1 MKAPDGRHPSR
12 LGPYDGR
19 CYTILDRTA
28 ATLSAQ
34 LRSARADMVFPE
46 AAGEGI
52 VGFDCPGLGDIP
64 SPHTGGNGNGMCG
77 IVGIAGLDPGSAQ
90 VDPGTLTQM
99 RDALAHRGPDG
110 RGLWISHD
118 RRVGLG
124 HRRLSIVDLASSADQ
139 PMTNE
144 DGRLRIVFNGEIYN
158 HRALR
163 RELQTRGHRF
173 ATDHSDTE
181 TLLHGYE
188 EWGLEGLLRRLSGIF
203 AFALHDASSG
213 RTILVRD
220 HVGVKPL
227 YFAEAGGQL
236 LFASEIKALL
246 AHPAVTPDIDPT
258 AMYHYLTFM
267 VAPAPLTMFR
277 GISKL
282 PPGWFLEIGAGGRMA
297 ARRYWDPIEDAERLP
312 APTDDDAL
320 VAEIRR
326 RVEAAVERQMVADVP
341 VGVFLSGGVDSSTLL
356 AVSSRLA
363 GRPMDAYSVGFRDHR
378 HLNEI
383 DEAAAVATRFGA
395 RHHVVEIDDRDA
407 YGYLT
412 RLAHDQDEPIADW
425 VCVPLHF
432 VSALAADAGAKVV
445 LVGEGADE
453 QFCGYDHYLASLGVQ
468 GRYYRAV
475 RGLIPR
481 AAGGALRRVGRGIAR
496 DHLRL
501 LFRLDFLE
509 RAVADREPFW
519 GGAVVFWEA
528 MKDRLVDR
536 RRLAEWSGGAP
547 ALPDGMLP
555 PGYGRLDSYEV
566 VRTILSDADRH
577 GLGDDQLARMIY
589 LEFRLR
595 LPELLLM
602 RVDKITMS
610 SSLEARVP
618 FLDRSLV
625 ELSMAIPGPSK
636 IPGGRA
642 KDLLKRAVAGLV
654 PDEVLRRPKKGFGA
668 PMKEWLRGPLGRE
681 VERTILE
688 CELFKRDWFE
698 RRMIVETVRG
708 HREGRIDAAVYVWT
722 LFNLASWFDHWI
734 AADRRSAAAA

>member
-1 MKAPDGRHPSR
+1 
-12 LGPYDGR
+12 
-19 CYTILDRTA
+19 
-28 ATLSAQ
+28 
-34 LRSARADMVFPE
+34 
-46 AAGEGI
+46 
-52 VGFDCPGLGDIP
+52 
-64 SPHTGGNGNGMCG
+64 MCG
-77 IVGIAGLDPGSAQ
+77 IVGIVGLGSASPRAE
-90 VDPGTLTQM
+90 PGALARM
-99 RDALAHRGPDG
+99 RDTLAHRGPDG
-110 RGLWISHD
+110 QGLWISPD
-118 RRVGLG
+118 GRVGLG

-139 PMTNE
+139 PMANE
-144 DGRLRIVFNGEIYN
+144 DGRIRIVFNGEIYN
-158 HRALR
+158 HRDLR
-163 RELQTRGHRF
+163 QTLEARGHRF

-188 EWGLEGLLRRLSGIF
+188 EWGLDGLLRRASGIF
-203 AFALHDASSG
+203 AFALHDAASG
-213 RTILVRD
+213 RTMLVRD

-227 YFAEAGGQL
+227 YFAEVGGRL
-236 LFASEIKALL
+236 LFASEIKAIL
-246 AHPAVTPDIDPT
+246 AHPGAARDIDPT

-277 GISKL
+277 GIGKL
-282 PPGWFLEIGAGGRMA
+282 PPGWVLEIDAGGRMTA
-297 ARRYWDPIEDAERLP
+297 HRYWDPIENAESLPLP
-312 APTDDDAL
+312 ADEDAL

-356 AVSSRLA
+356 AISSRLA

-383 DEAAAVATRFGA
+383 EEAAAVAARFGA

-407 YGYLT
+407 LGYLS
-412 RLAHDQDEPIADW
+412 RLVHDQDEPIADW

-432 VSALAADAGAKVV
+432 VSALAAGTDTKVV

-453 QFCGYDHYLASLGVQ
+453 QFCGYDHYLASLGTQ
-468 GRYYRAV
+468 GRCYRALRDMV
-475 RGLIPR
+475 PR
-481 AAGGALRRVGRGIAR
+481 RAGGALRRIGRGLAR
-496 DHLRL
+496 DRLRL

-509 RAVADREPFW
+509 RAVEDREPFW

-528 MKDRLVDR
+528 MKECLLDRQ
-536 RRLAEWSGGAP
+536 RLQERPDGGA
-547 ALPDGMLP
+547 AFPDGMRP
-555 PGYGRLDSYEV
+555 PGFGRLDSYEI
-566 VRTILSDADRH
+566 VRSMLADADRL
-577 GLGDDQLARMIY
+577 GLGNDQLARMIY

-636 IPGGRA
+636 IPGGRS
-642 KDLLKRAVAGLV
+642 KHLLKRAVAGLV
-654 PDEVLRRPKKGFGA
+654 PDEVLQRPKRGFGA
-668 PMKEWLRGPLGRE
+668 PMREWLRGPFGRE
-681 VERTILE
+681 VERTILD
-688 CELFKRDWFE
+688 CELFRRDWFD
-698 RRMIVETVRG
+698 RRMIAAMIKD

-722 LFNLASWFDHWI
+722 LFNLAGWFDHWI
-734 AADRRSAAAA
+734 APGRPGAAA